1 MSRRA
6 GRQVH
11 RSGQGV
17 TPEPTRIA
25 MWSGPRNL
33 STALL
38 RSWGN
43 RPDTTVTDEPLYA
56 HYLHTTGTDHPARD
70 RILATY
76 DSDWRRVTARL
87 TGPVP
92 GGRAIWYQK
101 HMTHHVTADVGL
113 GWLDGLR
120 HCFLIRSPAEV
131 IASYA
136 AVRADPTLA
145 DLGLPQ
151 QWRLFTHVAGRGVI
165 PPVIDA
171 ADLLRAPRTVLSAV
185 CDALGIAFNDR
196 MLSWPPGRRPT
207 DGVWADH
214 WYGSVE
220 RSTGFA
226 PYEPRDVT
234 LDARFDDLLA
244 AADAIHERLAAHR
257 LVTVDA

>member
-1 MSRRA
+1 MTRP
-6 GRQVH
+6 V
-11 RSGQGV
+11 
-17 TPEPTRIA
+17 RIA

-43 RPDTTVTDEPLYA
+43 REDTAVSDEPLYG
-56 HYLHTTGTDHPARD
+56 HYLHVTGIDHPARD
-70 RILATY
+70 AILAAY
-76 DSDWRRVTARL
+76 DRDWRRVVAHL

-92 GGRAIWYQK
+92 GGRPIWYVK
-101 HMTHHVTADVGL
+101 HMTHHVTDDVDL

-120 HCFLIRSPAEV
+120 HCFLIRAPAEV

-136 AVRADPTLA
+136 EVRGDPSLE

-151 QWRLFTHVAGRGVI
+151 QWRLFSHVAADGDV

-171 ADLLRAPRTVLSAV
+171 ADVLRDPRAALSAV
-185 CDALGIAFNDR
+185 CDALGVPFSER
-196 MLSWPPGRRPT
+196 MLSWPPGRRST

-214 WYGSVE
+214 WYGAVE

-226 PYEPRDVT
+226 PYVPRQVD
-234 LDARFDDLLA
+234 LAPRFDELRA
-244 AADAIHERLAAHR
+244 AAEAIHDRLAAHR
-257 LVTVDA
+257 VGMVDH

>member
-1 MSRRA
+1 MI
-6 GRQVH
+6 
-11 RSGQGV
+11 
-17 TPEPTRIA
+17 EPVRIA

-56 HYLHTTGTDHPARD
+56 HYLHTTGLEHPGRD
-70 RILATY
+70 EILAVY
-76 DSDWRRVTARL
+76 DHDWRRVTARL

-92 GGRAIWYQK
+92 GGHAIWYQK
-101 HMTHHVTADVGL
+101 HMTHHVTDDVDL
-113 GWLDGLR
+113 GWLAGLR

-136 AVRADPTLA
+136 RVRHDPTLQ

-151 QWRLFTHVAGRGVI
+151 QWRLFTHVADGGTV
-165 PPVIDA
+165 PPVVDA
-171 ADLLRAPRTVLSAV
+171 ADLLRDPHTVLSAM
-185 CDALGIAFNDR
+185 CDALGVEFSER
-196 MLSWPPGRRPT
+196 MLSWPPGRRAT

-214 WYGSVE
+214 WYDAVE

-226 PYEPRDVT
+226 PYAPQQVT
-234 LDARFDDLLA
+234 LDPRFDDLLA
-244 AADAIHERLAAHR
+244 AAEQIHDRLAAHL
-257 LVTVDA
+257 LVTIGA